1 MKNRSL
7 RKRRLKTPIKIIL
20 YIIITCLLLFIIY
33 NIIKL
38 IPNNNTAFENCIQQ
52 GNGNQYC
59 FRNYG
64 E

>member
-1 MKNRSL
+1 MKKGSRK
-7 RKRRLKTPIKIIL
+7 KRRLKTPLKIIL

-38 IPNNNTAFENCIQQ
+38 IPYNNTAFENCIQQ
-52 GNGNQYC
+52 GNGKQYC